1 MNLVWNYKA
10 GYFETEIKLDS
21 INWYNCDPQ

>member
-1 MNLVWNYKA
+1 MTLIWDDKT

-21 INWYNCDPQ
+21 INWYYCDPQ